1 MRVSSIKAKMLAV
14 FALQAFALTVLAVIA
29 VRSVS
34 LLNDNISELY
44 QDRLVPVSQLAEI
57 SDLMH
62 VCIEQLTI
70 AVIARPSPQNVQKYI
85 DRVEANLAEI
95 DGLVKEYSRTVVA
108 EDDRK
113 LLGEWMSLRDGL
125 VGKAITPA
133 ITALKTQAFND
144 AEDAVL
150 GIGIKQFGKVQQL
163 FNTIIS
169 GALKSAE
176 STRGAANARFDFMRY
191 LMMASVLL
199 ALSLSCLMALYVSR
213 AVTGPLTAM
222 TSVMKRLAG
231 GDLSIAVPEIGRSDE
246 IGLMAEAVGVF
257 KEDIIG
263 ARRLETEQKAER
275 LRKEQ
280 RQAAIEQ
287 LIAIFERRMISSL
300 DNLAVAA
307 NAMRD
312 TSQSMSANVEVTSA
326 QTAAVAS
333 AAKQASANV
342 EAVAATT
349 EEMATSVSQIGRQV
363 QDSARIAGTAVEQA
377 RKTDERIHAL
387 TEAASRIGDVVN
399 LITSIAKQTN
409 LLALNA
415 TIEAARAGETGRG
428 FAVVAQEVKQLAS
441 QTAKATSEIG
451 NQIGCIQ
458 TATEDSVE
466 AIKEIGA
473 TIAHISK
480 IASAVAAAV
489 EQQGAATQEIARN
502 VHQAAHGTEHVSANI
517 VGVNQAAAKTGLAAG
532 QVLKAA
538 ETLGSQADCLRTDVD
553 RFLADI
559 RAA

>member
-287 LIAIFERRMISSL
+287 LIAIFERRMIL
-300 DNLAVAA
+300 PLRR
-307 NAMRD
+307 MRCA
-312 TSQSMSANVEVTSA
+312 TPRRACRRMS
-326 QTAAVAS
+326 
-333 AAKQASANV
+333 K
-342 EAVAATT
+342 
-349 EEMATSVSQIGRQV
+349 
-363 QDSARIAGTAVEQA
+363 
-377 RKTDERIHAL
+377 
-387 TEAASRIGDVVN
+387 
-399 LITSIAKQTN
+399 
-409 LLALNA
+409 
-415 TIEAARAGETGRG
+415 
-428 FAVVAQEVKQLAS
+428 
-441 QTAKATSEIG
+441 
-451 NQIGCIQ
+451 
-458 TATEDSVE
+458 
-466 AIKEIGA
+466 
-473 TIAHISK
+473 
-480 IASAVAAAV
+480 
-489 EQQGAATQEIARN
+489 
-502 VHQAAHGTEHVSANI
+502 
-517 VGVNQAAAKTGLAAG
+517 
-532 QVLKAA
+532 
-538 ETLGSQADCLRTDVD
+538 
-553 RFLADI
+553 
-559 RAA
+559 